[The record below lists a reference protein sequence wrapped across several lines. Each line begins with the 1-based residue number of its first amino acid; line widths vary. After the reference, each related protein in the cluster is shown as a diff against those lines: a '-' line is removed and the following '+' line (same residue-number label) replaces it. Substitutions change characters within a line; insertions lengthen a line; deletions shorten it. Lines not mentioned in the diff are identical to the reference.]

1 MITLLEKNHL
11 RESSNNYYYFCKWHS
26 ESPRSPVLIL
36 LTKIL
41 LGTEGGNYPEGGSLG
56 DGNDPQWPPA
66 NKKSICLNLP
76 SFCFPV
82 YGKFRPILM

>member
-1 MITLLEKNHL
+1 MRKIISEKAVITIIIFVNSIQSLHVVQFSNFSPKYF
-11 RESSNNYYYFCKWHS
+11 REQK
-26 ESPRSPVLIL
+26 
-36 LTKIL
+36 
-41 LGTEGGNYPEGGSLG
+41 GGHYPEGGSLG